1 MGLPDNRVTAQVAR
15 HVAQF
20 PAEALPADVIECAK
34 RSLLDAIGVTLAA
47 SRLGDAAGPFV
58 AMAREAGGTG
68 SSPVVGMGF
77 SAPPSLA
84 ALANGALAHA
94 LDFEDTHDA
103 AIVHPYAATIPA
115 ALSALAGSDKSGLEF
130 LAAIAHGANLVCR
143 VSLAMQHN
151 PEPDGWFLNPMLN
164 VYGAAA
170 ASARLMDATPEA
182 MESAFSLAFAQAT
195 CSSNVKHTPGSQF
208 RAVRDGFNAQAGYVA
223 ARLAAAGTV
232 GFNGAFDP
240 PHGFYQLYAKGK
252 ADLDQLAG
260 DLETRWEN
268 RAVSYKPWPS
278 CRGTHAFVE
287 AALDILGRPGFSMD
301 RAEEITVRVSPFYA
315 TLCHPK
321 EEKCAPKTAP
331 EAKFSIPFVLA
342 TALLRGDVT
351 LDDFDD
357 AALAR
362 ADVPALA
369 RRIRVDVDESIG
381 MRDAMGGGVTIVTGD
396 GASWRHDVTEPRGST
411 ANPMSDAEFQ
421 AKFRACA
428 GRALVPPS
436 GADRLGE
443 LIMGLDR
450 EKSASVLLDALR

>member
-1 MGLPDNRVTAQVAR
+1 MALPDNRVTAQLAR
-15 HVAQF
+15 HVARF
-20 PAEALPADVIECAK
+20 PAEAVPADVIACAK
-34 RSLLDAIGVTLAA
+34 RSLLDALGVTLAA
-47 SRLGDAAGPFV
+47 SRLGDAAAPFV
-58 AMAREAGGTG
+58 AMAREAQGAGRA
-68 SSPVVGMGF
+68 PVVGMGF
-77 SAPPSLA
+77 SAPASLA

-115 ALSALAGSDKSGLEF
+115 ALSALAGRDTSGLEF
-130 LAAIAHGANLVCR
+130 LASIAHGANLVCR

-164 VYGAAA
+164 VYGAAGA
-170 ASARLMDATPEA
+170 AARLMGATPEA

-195 CSSNVKHTPGSQF
+195 CSSNVKHTPGSEF
-208 RAVRDGFNAQAGYVA
+208 RAVRDGFNAQGGYVA
-223 ARLAAAGTV
+223 AALAAAGTV
-232 GFNGAFDP
+232 GFNGVFDP
-240 PHGFYQLYAKGK
+240 PHGFYELYSRGLV
-252 ADLDQLAG
+252 DLDQLAG

-268 RAVSYKPWPS
+268 RAISYKPWPS

-287 AALDILGRPGFSMD
+287 AALDILARPGFSLD
-301 RAEEITVRVSPFYA
+301 RVEQVTVRVSPFYA

-342 TALLRGDVT
+342 TALLRGRVS

-362 ADVPALA
+362 GDVPAFA
-369 RRIRVDVDESIG
+369 RRIAVDVDKSIG
-381 MRDAMGGGVTIVTGD
+381 LRDAMGGGVTIRTAD
-396 GASWRHDVTEPRGST
+396 GATWRHDVTEPRGST
-411 ANPMSDAEFQ
+411 ANPMSDAEFT
-421 AKFRACA
+421 AKFLACA
-428 GRALVPPS
+428 ERALVPPA
-436 GADRLGE
+436 GAARLAE
-443 LIMGLDR
+443 LVMGLDG